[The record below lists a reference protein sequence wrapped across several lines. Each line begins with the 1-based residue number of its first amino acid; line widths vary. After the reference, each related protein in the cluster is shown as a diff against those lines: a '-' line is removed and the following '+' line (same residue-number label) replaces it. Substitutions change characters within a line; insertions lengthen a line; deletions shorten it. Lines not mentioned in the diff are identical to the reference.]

1 MQAGAIL
8 SAMEETGLK
17 FPLQWHGRL
26 ISFAKEGDISPLV
39 KDAFCAFMLD
49 DGEISF
55 ANTSSSGTYVTWQLS
70 ATIPDILTLRGLFK
84 ALENLPG
91 VRMLI

>member
-1 MQAGAIL
+1 
-8 SAMEETGLK
+8 MEENGLK

-26 ISFAKEGDISPLV
+26 IAFANVGDITPLIEDV
-39 KDAFCAFMLD
+39 FRSFHLD
-49 DGEISF
+49 DAIVAS
-55 ANTSSSGTYVTWQLS
+55 ANTSSSGTYRTWQLS
-70 ATIPDILTLRGLFK
+70 ATIPEFLILRGIFK